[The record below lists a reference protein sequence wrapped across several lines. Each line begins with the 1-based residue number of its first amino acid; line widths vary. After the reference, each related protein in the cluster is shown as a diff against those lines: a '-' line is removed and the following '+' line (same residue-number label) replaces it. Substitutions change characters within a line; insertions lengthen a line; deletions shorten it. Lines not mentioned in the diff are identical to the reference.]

1 MTSIKKKIIIKWKT
15 KCFFLDWRDV
25 IFWVC
30 WFLVETITSGTCL
43 NSYEMIKT
51 ETSRCSKVTKLTY
64 CILSTLIFL
73 LCHRKEIKLKFTISF
88 FQGVK
93 VNLYRKMILSSI
105 QKKRKL
111 GSNRASDAC
120 IYRLDQVK
128 FHFFAIIFSF
138 RLLIIIIE
146 FKNLIS
152 FFSA

>member
-1 MTSIKKKIIIKWKT
+1 MKNKM
-15 KCFFLDWRDV
+15 FFLDWRDV

-93 VNLYRKMILSSI
+93 VNLYRKLILNSI
-105 QKKRKL
+105 QKSENSVQIELQMRVYIDLIK
-111 GSNRASDAC
+111 SS
-120 IYRLDQVK
+120 
-128 FHFFAIIFSF
+128 FIFSQWSLVF
-138 RLLIIIIE
+138 VC
-146 FKNLIS
+146 
-152 FFSA
+152 

>member
-1 MTSIKKKIIIKWKT
+1 MKNKM
-15 KCFFLDWRDV
+15 FFLDWRDV

-43 NSYEMIKT
+43 NSYEMIKA

-93 VNLYRKMILSSI
+93 VNLYRKLILSSI
-105 QKKRKL
+105 QKSENSVQIELQMRVYIDLIK
-111 GSNRASDAC
+111 SS
-120 IYRLDQVK
+120 
-128 FHFFAIIFSF
+128 FIFSQWSLVF
-138 RLLIIIIE
+138 VC
-146 FKNLIS
+146 
-152 FFSA
+152 

>member
-1 MTSIKKKIIIKWKT
+1 MKNKM
-15 KCFFLDWRDV
+15 FFLDWRGV

-93 VNLYRKMILSSI
+93 VNLYRKLILSSI
-105 QKKRKL
+105 QKSENSVQIELQMRVYIDLIK
-111 GSNRASDAC
+111 SS
-120 IYRLDQVK
+120 
-128 FHFFAIIFSF
+128 FIFSQWSLVF
-138 RLLIIIIE
+138 VC
-146 FKNLIS
+146 
-152 FFSA
+152 

>member
-1 MTSIKKKIIIKWKT
+1 MKNKM
-15 KCFFLDWRDV
+15 FFLDWRDV

-51 ETSRCSKVTKLTY
+51 ETSHCSKVTKLTY

-73 LCHRKEIKLKFTISF
+73 FCHRKEIKLKFTISF

-93 VNLYRKMILSSI
+93 VNLYRKLILSSI
-105 QKKRKL
+105 QKNENSVQIELQMRVYIDLIK
-111 GSNRASDAC
+111 SSF
-120 IYRLDQVK
+120 I
-128 FHFFAIIFSF
+128 FFAIIFSF

>member
-1 MTSIKKKIIIKWKT
+1 MKNKM
-15 KCFFLDWRDV
+15 FFLDWRDV

-93 VNLYRKMILSSI
+93 VNLYRKLILSSI
-105 QKKRKL
+105 QKSENSVQIELQMRVYIDLIK
-111 GSNRASDAC
+111 SS
-120 IYRLDQVK
+120 
-128 FHFFAIIFSF
+128 FIFSQWSLVF
-138 RLLIIIIE
+138 VC
-146 FKNLIS
+146 
-152 FFSA
+152 

>member
-1 MTSIKKKIIIKWKT
+1 MKNKM
-15 KCFFLDWRDV
+15 FFLDWRDV

-64 CILSTLIFL
+64 CILSKLIFL

-93 VNLYRKMILSSI
+93 VNLYRKLILSSI
-105 QKKRKL
+105 QKSENSVQIELQMRVYIDLIK
-111 GSNRASDAC
+111 SS
-120 IYRLDQVK
+120 
-128 FHFFAIIFSF
+128 FIFSQWSLVF
-138 RLLIIIIE
+138 VC
-146 FKNLIS
+146 
-152 FFSA
+152 